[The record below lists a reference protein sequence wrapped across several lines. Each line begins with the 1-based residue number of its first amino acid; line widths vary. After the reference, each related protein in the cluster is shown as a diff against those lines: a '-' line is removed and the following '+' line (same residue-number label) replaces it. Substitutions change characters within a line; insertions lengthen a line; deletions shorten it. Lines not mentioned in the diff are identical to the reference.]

1 MTGNTLLSVEDVV
14 VDLPTPRGNLRA
26 VDHVDLTVGAGQ
38 TLGVVGESG
47 CGKTMLSRAILQ
59 LLPKKAKLS
68 GRVMFDG
75 QDLLKL
81 QPEKLRKLRGRSL
94 AVVFQDPMTSL
105 NPVLTIGT
113 QLIETLQEHLELDDA
128 TATKRSVEL
137 LAAVGI
143 PAPEQRLAQYPH
155 QLSGG
160 MRQRV
165 AIAIALSCEPKLLI
179 ADEPTTALDVTI
191 QAQILD
197 LLAREQRR
205 RHMAMILDHPRS
217 RRRCRPYRRSR
228 RDVCRPRGRARA
240 DACLVQENA
249 DALHRSAAGST
260 SQARCQAPYAV
271 AGDFGASARPDPPA
285 ARLLVLA
292 TVPLCGSPLPHRE
305 AGIDGSR
312 VARTSI
318 RLLPPDRDP
327 CGSRRIM
334 LQAVQAASNEP
345 LLAVDDLVVEYPV
358 GAKIVHAVSGVSL
371 QIARGETLGLVG
383 KSGCGKS
390 TLGRAVLQL
399 RRPTSGRVLFDGHD
413 LTTMQGDALRLMRR
427 RVQLIF
433 QDPIASLN
441 PRRKIGDIVAE
452 PLVIAGVK
460 DPEKREQL
468 VHEVLTAVGLDPT
481 LVVGRLPHE
490 FSGGQCQ
497 RICIARALI
506 LNPEFIVCDEPVSA
520 LDVSI
525 RAQILN
531 LLEEM
536 KGRFGLT
543 LLFIAHDL
551 AVVKA
556 VSDRVAVMYLG
567 RLCEVGPS
575 EQLFARPA
583 HPYTALS
590 DRGDPGARSG
600 RPPHRDGAGGRA
612 AIADLPAFRLPVSH
626 PLSPRGPAMQRR
638 DAGTARRGAGPVRG
652 LPSPA
657 DLNTGKASAAFV
669 STEQTWQCPHKK
681 CLWQEQE

>member
-1 MTGNTLLSVEDVV
+1 MSSIC
-14 VDLPTPRGNLRA
+14 RRRA
-26 VDHVDLTVGAGQ
+26 AICARWIGSNLTVGAGQ

-75 QDLLKL
+75 QDLLQL
-81 QPEKLRKLRGRSL
+81 SPEKLRKLRGRSL

-128 TATKRSVEL
+128 TAKKRSVEL

-205 RHMAMILDHPRS
+205 RHMAMILITHDLGVVAGRTDEVAVMYAGRVVERAPTPALFKKMRMPYTEALLAALPET
-217 RRRCRPYRRSR
+217 RCRAPH
-228 RDVCRPRGRARA
+228 A
-240 DACLVQENA
+240 
-249 DALHRSAAGST
+249 AAG
-260 SQARCQAPYAV
+260 
-271 AGDFGASARPDPPA
+271 DLGASARSDPA
-285 ARLLVLA
+285 AAGLLVLA
-292 TVPLCGSPLPHRE
+292 ALPLCGGPLPHRE
-305 AGIDGSR
+305 AALDGSR
-312 VARTSI
+312 DARTSI
-318 RLLPPDRDP
+318 RLLPSDRNP
-327 CGSRRIM
+327 CGCRRMM
-334 LQAVQAASNEP
+334 LQAAPSASHDP
-345 LLAVDDLVVEYPV
+345 LLDVDNLVVEYPV

-383 KSGCGKS
+383 ESGCGKS

-468 VHEVLTAVGLDPT
+468 VHEVLSAVGLDPT

-583 HPYTALS
+583 HPYTALLIEAIPVPDPDVRPTETVPVGEPPSPIAPPSGCRFRTRCPRADQRCS
-590 DRGDPGARSG
+590 DEVPEL
-600 RPPHRDGAGGRA
+600 RA
-612 AIADLPAFRLPVSH
+612 VAPDQFVACHH
-626 PLSPRGPAMQRR
+626 PLI
-638 DAGTARRGAGPVRG
+638 
-652 LPSPA
+652 
-657 DLNTGKASAAFV
+657 
-669 STEQTWQCPHKK
+669 
-681 CLWQEQE
+681 

>member
-1 MTGNTLLSVEDVV
+1 M
-14 VDLPTPRGNLRA
+14 
-26 VDHVDLTVGAGQ
+26 
-38 TLGVVGESG
+38 
-47 CGKTMLSRAILQ
+47 
-59 LLPKKAKLS
+59 
-68 GRVMFDG
+68 
-75 QDLLKL
+75 
-81 QPEKLRKLRGRSL
+81 RKLRGRSL

-113 QLIETLQEHLELDDA
+113 QLIETLQEHLELDGA
-128 TATKRSVEL
+128 AAKRRSVEL

-143 PAPEQRLAQYPH
+143 PAPEQRLTQYPH

-205 RHMAMILDHPRS
+205 RHMAMILITHDLGVVAGRTDEVAVMYAGRVVERAPTPALFKKMRMPYTEALLAAIAED
-217 RRRCRPYRRSR
+217 RCGP
-228 RDVCRPRGRARA
+228 AHA
-240 DACLVQENA
+240 I
-249 DALHRSAAGST
+249 
-260 SQARCQAPYAV
+260 
-271 AGDFGASARPDPPA
+271 AGDFGPA
-285 ARLLVLA
+285 ARSDPADRGLLVLA
-292 TVPLCGSPLPHRE
+292 ALPLCRRSLPAREAAACGGAIARPSICLLPSDRRQSRGRRVMQDIAHSQSPLLDVE
-305 AGIDGSR
+305 
-312 VARTSI
+312 
-318 RLLPPDRDP
+318 
-327 CGSRRIM
+327 
-334 LQAVQAASNEP
+334 N
-345 LLAVDDLVVEYPV
+345 LVVEYSV
-358 GAKIVHAVSGVSL
+358 GGRTIHAVSDVSL
-371 QIARGETLGLVG
+371 QVARGETLGLVG

-399 RRPTSGRVLFDGHD
+399 RKAVSGHVLFDGQD
-413 LTTMQGDALRLMRR
+413 LTAMQGEALRQMRR

-441 PRRKIGDIVAE
+441 PRRRIGDIIAE
-452 PLVIAGVK
+452 PLVISGVK
-460 DPEKREQL
+460 DPARRRQM
-468 VHEVLTAVGLDPT
+468 VCDVLSAVGLDPA
-481 LVVGRLPHE
+481 LVIGRLPHE

-497 RICIARALI
+497 RICIARALV
-506 LNPEFIVCDEPVSA
+506 LNPDFVICDEPVSA

-536 KGRFGLT
+536 KARYGLT

-583 HPYTALS
+583 HPYTALLIEAIPVP
-590 DRGDPGARSG
+590 DPDVRPAERVPFGEPPSPMAPPSGCRFRTRCPRADARCAAEV
-600 RPPHRDGAGGRA
+600 PELRA
-612 AIADLPAFRLPVSH
+612 VAPQQFVACHH
-626 PLSPRGPAMQRR
+626 PLIEA
-638 DAGTARRGAGPVRG
+638 
-652 LPSPA
+652 L
-657 DLNTGKASAAFV
+657 
-669 STEQTWQCPHKK
+669 
-681 CLWQEQE
+681 